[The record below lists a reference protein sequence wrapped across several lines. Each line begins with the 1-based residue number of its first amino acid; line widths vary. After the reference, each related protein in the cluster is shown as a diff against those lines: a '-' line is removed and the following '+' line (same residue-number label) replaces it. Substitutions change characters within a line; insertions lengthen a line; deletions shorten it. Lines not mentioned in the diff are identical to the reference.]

1 MTDNA
6 TRYVK
11 DPSIASTDF
20 LATCTGGHGFSIK
33 TVKEEPK
40 MLSSRQNL
48 LKRTQ
53 FLGEEDQVEKL

>member
-48 LKRTQ
+48 LKRT
-53 FLGEEDQVEKL
+53 